1 MPNKSWATSRRFRP
15 PVKIC
20 QNTKDSPLA
29 GIGAEGYHQGMKNT
43 MMTAHVHSYG
53 GPENIKIEQT
63 GFPALEPNKMLIEV
77 RAADVN
83 PMDIKLEEGMFAGSQ
98 PMQFP
103 FTPGADVA
111 GVVREVGSKVSR
123 FHPGDEVF
131 GFIDKQQGGY
141 SEFVVSSPDLFA
153 LKPSSVSMV
162 EAASIPLVAMTAWQA
177 LFEHGLLHKG
187 QKVLIHG
194 AAGGV
199 GGMAVQLAKWK
210 KAEVFATCARDNLSY
225 VRRLGADTVIN
236 YESEFF
242 EEIAKNVDLVIDV
255 IGGDTQRR
263 SIQCLQPMTGR
274 LISTVGIGFADQAE
288 KRKVKAISMKMHP
301 SLRIL
306 EEVSDLF
313 ERGVLRTHVSQTF
326 PLQQA
331 RFAQEALKNNHAP
344 GKIVLNVMEAL
355 H

>member
-1 MPNKSWATSRRFRP
+1 M
-15 PVKIC
+15 
-20 QNTKDSPLA
+20 KD
-29 GIGAEGYHQGMKNT
+29 T
-43 MMTAHVHSYG
+43 MLTANVHKYG
-53 GPENIKIEQT
+53 GPETIKIERT
-63 GFPALEPNKMLIEV
+63 GFPALEANKMLIEI

-83 PMDIKLEEGMFAGSQ
+83 PIDIKLEEGAMADSQ
-98 PMQFP
+98 PLKFP

-123 FHPGDEVF
+123 FHPGDEIF
-131 GFIDKQQGGY
+131 GFIDVQRGGY

-153 LKPSSVSMV
+153 LKPTSLSMV
-162 EAASIPLVAMTAWQA
+162 EAASVPLVATTAWQA

-187 QKVLIHG
+187 QRVLIHG

-199 GGMAVQLAKWK
+199 GSMAVQLAKWK
-210 KAEVFATCARDNLSY
+210 KAEVFATSARDNLQY
-225 VRRLGADTVIN
+225 VRSLGANKVIN

-242 EEIAKNVDLVIDV
+242 EEIAKDMDLVIDV
-255 IGGDTQRR
+255 IGGDTQKR
-263 SIQCLQPMTGR
+263 SLGCLKRMTGR
-274 LISTVGIGFADQAE
+274 LVSTVGVSHPDLAE
-288 KRKVKAISMKMHP
+288 KKNVKAIPMKMHA
-301 SLRIL
+301 SLQIL
-306 EEVSDLF
+306 EEISDLF
-313 ERGVLRTHVSQTF
+313 DRNILRTHVSQTF

>member
-1 MPNKSWATSRRFRP
+1 M
-15 PVKIC
+15 
-20 QNTKDSPLA
+20 L
-29 GIGAEGYHQGMKNT
+29 
-43 MMTAHVHSYG
+43 TAHVHSYG
-53 GPENIKIEQT
+53 GPETIKIEQT
-63 GFPALEPNKMLIEV
+63 GFPALEPNKILIEV

-83 PMDIKLEEGMFAGSQ
+83 PIDIKKEEGVFADSE
-98 PMQFP
+98 PLKFP

-111 GVVREVGSKVSR
+111 GVVREVGAKVSR
-123 FHPGDEVF
+123 FQPGDEVF
-131 GFIDKQQGGY
+131 GFIDIQRGGY

-153 LKPSSVSMV
+153 LKPTSISMV
-162 EAASIPLVAMTAWQA
+162 EAASIPLVATTAWQG
-177 LFEHGLLHKG
+177 LFEHGLLQKG

-199 GGMAVQLAKWK
+199 GSMAVQLAKWK
-210 KAEVFATCARDNLSY
+210 KAEVFATSARDNLHY
-225 VRRLGADTVIN
+225 VRSLGADTVIN

-242 EEIAKNVDLVIDV
+242 EEIAKDMDLVLDV
-255 IGGDTQRR
+255 VGGDTQKR
-263 SIQCLQPMTGR
+263 SFNCLKRMSGR
-274 LISTVGIGFADQAE
+274 LVSTVGISFSDLAE
-288 KRKVKAISMKMHP
+288 KKSIKAIGMKMHP

-313 ERGVLRTHVSQTF
+313 DRNILRTHVSQTF